1 MTVRIGVLGT
11 LQVHDGDGRA
21 VPVGGHRVRALLI
34 LLALDAGRVLP
45 PQRLIERLWPDDRP
59 ADAANALQSLVS
71 RLRAALRQAG
81 VNHGVLESSPAGYRL
96 AVPPEAVDAV
106 SFERT
111 AREGGRALQA
121 GDAPAAARLLR
132 EALAVWRGP
141 ALADVAADDFAAA
154 PAARLEELRS
164 TAVLDRIEA
173 DLALG
178 EAAGLIGELR
188 ELTAADP
195 LAERP
200 RVLLMRALAAV
211 GRQADALAVYADA
224 RTALAERLGVD
235 PSPPLEQVYL
245 AILRQEVPLQPPAA
259 AAPPAAA
266 RPGESERTVASP
278 PGPPRLSAGQRPP
291 TTFIGRDDD
300 VSGVLKKLAEERLVT
315 LTGPGGVG
323 KTRLAAEVA
332 ARLAAPAWFAE
343 LAPVSESSEV
353 PLVVLDALGLGERVL
368 ARRGTDAGPAA
379 PVDRLCAA
387 LAGRDVVLILDNCEH
402 VIEAAAWLS
411 GRLLADCPRVRV
423 MATSREPLRI
433 AGETLWPVSPLPV
446 PPVHPHPAQPAQ
458 PAQPANPGSRNP
470 DITEVAASPAV
481 RLFGDRAAAVLP
493 GFAVDESNADAV
505 ARICRSLDGMPLAI
519 ELAAVWSRTLPPAQL
534 AERLDDRFALLTGGS
549 RTALPRHQTLRAVV
563 DWSWNLLSEPERVLA
578 RRLSVFPAGATLTA
592 AEQVCADGALAR
604 AAVLPALSGLVSK
617 SILTAVDTAGDSGPR
632 FRMLETVRAYGL
644 ERLAEAGE
652 DARVRDAFAAY
663 YLTMAETADP
673 LLRTAEQ
680 ARWFRELGAEQDN
693 VHAALRWAIGR
704 GDAATALRFVR
715 SLGYYW
721 TGRGRGEGDA
731 LAAEVLALEPPD
743 DSLLIAE
750 SRVVCAM
757 MAATVSWDLAAVR
770 EPLTTA
776 IARLHE
782 LAADGAVIH
791 PIAAMAEPM
800 LALFEG
806 DTDRALAVIEG
817 YTTLADPWM
826 RAAGWL
832 YRSTHCLSIGR
843 VDDTEA
849 DARTA
854 LAQFR
859 ALGDAWGIAV
869 SLMQSAELAELRGD
883 HATAV
888 AALDEAI
895 QIGHAL
901 QAWGDM
907 GYIIGML
914 AVARARAGDADR
926 AREDLRIAE
935 RAVADRTPGKADEW
949 LLYVGGEIAWRAGDL
964 AEAERRCAAAAAGIE
979 AGQITW
985 YQGMRAQAEARLA
998 MVVLARGDADRSR
1011 EHLGAAMAAARDWVE
1026 LPPLAA
1032 VIDAVAAL
1040 ALQADEEPELAATL
1054 LGAAHSIRGAF
1065 DESSLVAPRVRG
1077 TARHALGDAG
1087 FDTAYR
1093 RGRELAKAEAAELAS
1108 AQVRRR

>member
-1 MTVRIGVLGT
+1 
-11 LQVHDGDGRA
+11 
-21 VPVGGHRVRALLI
+21 
-34 LLALDAGRVLP
+34 
-45 PQRLIERLWPDDRP
+45 
-59 ADAANALQSLVS
+59 
-71 RLRAALRQAG
+71 
-81 VNHGVLESSPAGYRL
+81 
-96 AVPPEAVDAV
+96 
-106 SFERT
+106 
-111 AREGGRALQA
+111 
-121 GDAPAAARLLR
+121 
-132 EALAVWRGP
+132 
-141 ALADVAADDFAAA
+141 
-154 PAARLEELRS
+154 
-164 TAVLDRIEA
+164 
-173 DLALG
+173 
-178 EAAGLIGELR
+178 
-188 ELTAADP
+188 
-195 LAERP
+195 
-200 RVLLMRALAAV
+200 
-211 GRQADALAVYADA
+211 
-224 RTALAERLGVD
+224 
-235 PSPPLEQVYL
+235 
-245 AILRQEVPLQPPAA
+245 
-259 AAPPAAA
+259 
-266 RPGESERTVASP
+266 
-278 PGPPRLSAGQRPP
+278 
-291 TTFIGRDDD
+291 
-300 VSGVLKKLAEERLVT
+300 
-315 LTGPGGVG
+315 
-323 KTRLAAEVA
+323 
-332 ARLAAPAWFAE
+332 
-343 LAPVSESSEV
+343 
-353 PLVVLDALGLGERVL
+353 
-368 ARRGTDAGPAA
+368 
-379 PVDRLCAA
+379 
-387 LAGRDVVLILDNCEH
+387 
-402 VIEAAAWLS
+402 VIEAAALLS

-446 PPVHPHPAQPAQ
+446 PPVPPVPSVPSVLPHPAQSP
-458 PAQPANPGSRNP
+458 PPANLNSPTSP
-470 DITEVAASPAV
+470 KITSDITEVAASPAV

-493 GFAVDESNADAV
+493 GFAVDESNAAAV

-592 AEQVCADGALAR
+592 AEQVCADTAPLSTGLAR

-617 SILTAVDTAGDSGPR
+617 SILTAVDTPGDSGPR

-663 YLTMAETADP
+663 YLTMAETVDP
-673 LLRTAEQ
+673 LLRTAGQ

-721 TGRGRGEGDA
+721 TGRGRGEGDG
-731 LAAEVLALEPPD
+731 LAAEVLALDPPD

-750 SRVVCAM
+750 ARVVCAM

-770 EPLTTA
+770 APLTAA
-776 IARLHE
+776 IARLRE
-782 LAADGAVIH
+782 WAAQGAAIH
-791 PIAAMAEPM
+791 PIAALAEPM
-800 LALFEG
+800 LALFDG
-806 DTDRALAVIEG
+806 DADRALAVIES

-832 YRSTHCLSIGR
+832 YRSTHCLSLGR
-843 VDDTEA
+843 VEDTEA

-888 AALDEAI
+888 AALEEAT

-926 AREDLRIAE
+926 AREDLRRAE
-935 RAVADRTPGKADEW
+935 RAIADRTPGKADEW

-979 AGQITW
+979 AKHITW

-1032 VIDAVAAL
+1032 VIDAVAAF
-1040 ALQADEEPELAATL
+1040 ALQAGEEPELAAAL

-1065 DESSLVAPRVRG
+1065 DESSLAAPRTREA
-1077 TARHALGDAG
+1077 ARHALGDAG

>member
-1 MTVRIGVLGT
+1 
-11 LQVHDGDGRA
+11 
-21 VPVGGHRVRALLI
+21 
-34 LLALDAGRVLP
+34 
-45 PQRLIERLWPDDRP
+45 
-59 ADAANALQSLVS
+59 
-71 RLRAALRQAG
+71 
-81 VNHGVLESSPAGYRL
+81 
-96 AVPPEAVDAV
+96 
-106 SFERT
+106 
-111 AREGGRALQA
+111 
-121 GDAPAAARLLR
+121 
-132 EALAVWRGP
+132 
-141 ALADVAADDFAAA
+141 
-154 PAARLEELRS
+154 
-164 TAVLDRIEA
+164 
-173 DLALG
+173 
-178 EAAGLIGELR
+178 
-188 ELTAADP
+188 
-195 LAERP
+195 
-200 RVLLMRALAAV
+200 
-211 GRQADALAVYADA
+211 
-224 RTALAERLGVD
+224 
-235 PSPPLEQVYL
+235 
-245 AILRQEVPLQPPAA
+245 
-259 AAPPAAA
+259 
-266 RPGESERTVASP
+266 
-278 PGPPRLSAGQRPP
+278 
-291 TTFIGRDDD
+291 
-300 VSGVLKKLAEERLVT
+300 
-315 LTGPGGVG
+315 
-323 KTRLAAEVA
+323 
-332 ARLAAPAWFAE
+332 
-343 LAPVSESSEV
+343 
-353 PLVVLDALGLGERVL
+353 VLDALGLGERVL
-368 ARRGTDAGPAA
+368 ARHGADAGLAA

-387 LAGRDVVLILDNCEH
+387 LAGRDVVLVLDNCEH
-402 VIEAAAWLS
+402 VIEAAALLS

-446 PPVHPHPAQPAQ
+446 PP
-458 PAQPANPGSRNP
+458 GTKP

-617 SILTAVDTAGDSGPR
+617 SILTTVDTPGDSGPR

-663 YLTMAETADP
+663 YLTLTETADP

-680 ARWFRELGAEQDN
+680 ARWFGELGAEQDN
-693 VHAALRWAIGR
+693 VHTALRWAIGR

-731 LAAEVLALEPPD
+731 LAAEVLALDPPD

-750 SRVVCAM
+750 ARVVCAM

-770 EPLTTA
+770 APLTAA
-776 IARLHE
+776 IARLRE
-782 LAADGAVIH
+782 WSARGAAIH
-791 PIAAMAEPM
+791 PIAALAEPM
-800 LALFEG
+800 LALFDG
-806 DTDRALAVIEG
+806 DADRALAVIES

-832 YRSTHCLSIGR
+832 YRSTHCLSLGR

-888 AALDEAI
+888 AALEEAT

-926 AREDLRIAE
+926 AREDLSRAE
-935 RAVADRTPGKADEW
+935 RAIADRTPGKVDEW
-949 LLYVGGEIAWRAGDL
+949 LLYIGGEIAWRAGDL
-964 AEAERRCAAAAAGIE
+964 AEAERRCAAAVAGIE
-979 AGQITW
+979 AKHITW

-998 MVVLARGDADRSR
+998 MVVLARGDADRAR

-1032 VIDAVAAL
+1032 VIDAVAAFT
-1040 ALQADEEPELAATL
+1040 LQAGEEPELAATL
-1054 LGAAHSIRGAF
+1054 LGAAHAIRGAF
-1065 DESSLVAPRVRG
+1065 DESSLAAPRTREA
-1077 TARHALGDAG
+1077 ARHALGDAG